1 MNPRL
6 FYVKHIIEK
15 GNMKKTLL
23 ITMMCCLVTM
33 SVRAQWSFGVKA
45 GLNFSSMSN
54 PLNKMFDTNNRL
66 GPMVGTMTNLQLSS
80 CFDLQG
86 ELYYAR
92 RGFKTDIYVDFDDN
106 PHNWNFSYHYINLPI
121 LLKYHPFGKMLFLEA
136 GPQLGYL
143 LDDSNKI
150 ENYDEAVKNEF
161 DSNKI
166 DFGLVGGI
174 GADLSRHFS
183 VDMRY
188 YLGLTNN
195 MEKPEKGKNR
205 SLEVSVGY
213 WF

>member
-1 MNPRL
+1 
-6 FYVKHIIEK
+6 
-15 GNMKKTLL
+15 
-23 ITMMCCLVTM
+23 
-33 SVRAQWSFGVKA
+33 
-45 GLNFSSMSN
+45 
-54 PLNKMFDTNNRL
+54 
-66 GPMVGTMTNLQLSS
+66 
-80 CFDLQG
+80 
-86 ELYYAR
+86 
-92 RGFKTDIYVDFDDN
+92 
-106 PHNWNFSYHYINLPI
+106 
-121 LLKYHPFGKMLFLEA
+121 MLFLEA